1 MTVNSSL
8 RWPPASSRSRKTRS
22 SISRAITKTTGPAR
36 ASLKSGDP
44 MIVTP
49 IKTIEYDHPQA
60 GLSCTAQAWARL
72 PEAPE
77 AAERAA
83 LKDKIR
89 RLLKEREAVLVA
101 HYYVDADLQDL
112 AEETGGCVSDS
123 LEMARFGRD
132 HPARTLV
139 VAGVRFMG
147 ETAKIL
153 SPEKTVLM
161 PDLDATCSL
170 DLGCPPEEF
179 AAFCDQHPDRTV
191 VVYANTSAAV
201 KARADWMVTS
211 SIGLDIVQHLH
222 EQGKKI
228 LWAPDKHLGSYIQ
241 KQTGA
246 DMLLWQGSCLVHDEF
261 KGVELDLLKAEYP
274 QAKVLVHPESPANVV
289 AQADVVGSTS
299 QLIAAAM
306 SMEAD
311 TFIVATDN
319 GILHK
324 MRNAAPGKHFIEAP
338 TAGNSATCKSCAH
351 CPWMAMNGLRNLA
364 AVLENGNN
372 EVFVDPAVGQQA
384 VRAIDRMLDFAAAKK
399 AKAVPTGALEQNS
412 TLFSGV
418 GPA

>member
-1 MTVNSSL
+1 M
-8 RWPPASSRSRKTRS
+8 
-22 SISRAITKTTGPAR
+22 
-36 ASLKSGDP
+36 
-44 MIVTP
+44 P
-49 IKTIEYDHPQA
+49 IKTVEYDHPQA
-60 GLSCTAQAWARL
+60 GLSCTAQAWART
-72 PEAPE
+72 PETPTAD
-77 AAERAA
+77 ERIA

-132 HPARTLV
+132 HPAKTLV

-153 SPEKTVLM
+153 SPEKRILM

-170 DLGCPPEEF
+170 DLGCPADEF
-179 AAFCDQHPDRTV
+179 AAFCDAHPDRTV

-211 SIGLDIVQHLH
+211 SIGLDIVAHLH
-222 EQGKKI
+222 AQGKKI
-228 LWAPDKHLGSYIQ
+228 LWAPDRHLGSYIQ
-241 KQTGA
+241 KKTGA

-261 KGVELDLLKAEYP
+261 KGIELDLLKADHP
-274 QAKVLVHPESPANVV
+274 DAKVLVHPESPSNVV
-289 AQADVVGSTS
+289 ALADVVGSTT
-299 QLIAAAM
+299 QLINAAQTMDAT
-306 SMEAD
+306 

-324 MRNAAPGKHFIEAP
+324 MRMAAPGKHFIEAP

-364 AVLENGNN
+364 AVLENMNN
-372 EVFVDPAVGQQA
+372 EVFVDPAVGKLA
-384 VRAIDRMLDFAAAKK
+384 VRSIDRMLDFAAAKK
-399 AKAVPTGALEQNS
+399 AKALPTGELAKEGK
-412 TLFSGV
+412 LFSGV